1 MQLKQQLQGRCSL
14 ARLGGEEFAVLCP
27 ASGRDA
33 ALGLAEELRLA
44 VAGTAVRDLP
54 VPTQVTASIGVAL
67 FEGRGSLDDW
77 MRAVDRA
84 LYAAKARG
92 RNCVVEA
99 ASVRVN
105 VA

>member
-1 MQLKQQLQGRCSL
+1 
-14 ARLGGEEFAVLCP
+14 
-27 ASGRDA
+27 
-33 ALGLAEELRLA
+33 
-44 VAGTAVRDLP
+44 
-54 VPTQVTASIGVAL
+54 L
-67 FEGRGSLDDW
+67 FDGKGSLDDW

-99 ASVRVN
+99 ASVHVN

>member
-1 MQLKQQLQGRCSL
+1 M
-14 ARLGGEEFAVLCP
+14 
-27 ASGRDA
+27 RDA
-33 ALGLAEELRLA
+33 VAALDVSRIVDCG
-44 VAGTAVRDLP
+44 
-54 VPTQVTASIGVAL
+54 QVTASIGVAL
-67 FEGRGSLDDW
+67 FDGGSSLDDW

-99 ASVRVN
+99 TSVRVG

>member
-1 MQLKQQLQGRCSL
+1 V
-14 ARLGGEEFAVLCP
+14 AATAVL
-27 ASGRDA
+27 
-33 ALGLAEELRLA
+33 
-44 VAGTAVRDLP
+44 DLP

-67 FEGRGSLDDW
+67 FEGKGSLDDW

>member
-1 MQLKQQLQGRCSL
+1 
-14 ARLGGEEFAVLCP
+14 
-27 ASGRDA
+27 
-33 ALGLAEELRLA
+33 
-44 VAGTAVRDLP
+44 

-67 FEGRGSLDDW
+67 FEGKGSLDDW

>member
-1 MQLKQQLQGRCSL
+1 
-14 ARLGGEEFAVLCP
+14 
-27 ASGRDA
+27 
-33 ALGLAEELRLA
+33 
-44 VAGTAVRDLP
+44 
-54 VPTQVTASIGVAL
+54 VPGIVEPGQVTASIGVAL
-67 FEGRGSLDDW
+67 YDGQGLDDW

-99 ASVRVN
+99 TSVRVG